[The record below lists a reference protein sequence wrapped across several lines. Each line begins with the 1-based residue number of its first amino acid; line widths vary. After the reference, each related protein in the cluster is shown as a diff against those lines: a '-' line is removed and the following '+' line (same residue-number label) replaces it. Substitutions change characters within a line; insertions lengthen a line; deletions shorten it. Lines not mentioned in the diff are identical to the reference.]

1 MDSTLEG
8 GLAAIAADR
17 EHGAAHIAIDG
28 LWLLGAVCEA
38 ALMRDGAGA
47 VRAACTDAVRALAT
61 VRPSMAPVGNAALLF
76 YDAFTE
82 QMAAAGGDG
91 APWRELPA
99 QIEEQLRDAADA
111 LVESARPVLGDAQ
124 HILTLSHSATV
135 DRVLLEAAPRARV
148 TVAESRPGF
157 EGRRVVEILQ
167 GAGREV
173 RIITDAAMALAM
185 AECDLVLLGADS
197 ITAGGAAVNK
207 TGSRLA
213 ALAAAERERPCFV
226 AADLSKINPRVTA
239 QTVALETMEPEE
251 VWLER
256 PEVCANVYFEPVPA
270 SLITGFITEKG
281 SLSPRELEPEIAAW
295 RARYEAAG
303 LLGP

>member
-28 LWLLGAVCEA
+28 LWLLSAVCEA
-38 ALMRDGAGA
+38 ALMRDGTDA
-47 VRAACTDAVRALAT
+47 VRAACADAVRALAV

-76 YDAFTE
+76 HDAFTE
-82 QMAAAGGDG
+82 QMGESGSDA

-99 QIEEQLRDAADA
+99 QIEGQLRDAADA

-135 DRVLLEAAPRARV
+135 DRVLLEAAPGARV

-157 EGRRVVEILQ
+157 EGRRVVEVLQ
-167 GAGREV
+167 GVGREV

-197 ITAGGAAVNK
+197 ITADGAVVNK

-213 ALAAAERERPCFV
+213 ALAAAERNRPCFV

-239 QTVALETMEPEE
+239 ETVLLEAMEAGE
-251 VWLER
+251 VWPER
-256 PEVCANVYFEPVPA
+256 PEFCTNVYFEPVPA

-281 SLSPRELEPEIAAW
+281 ILSPWEMETEIAVW
-295 RARYEAAG
+295 RARHDAAG
-303 LLGP
+303 LLRP